1 MIAFAGASSPE
12 AQFISLLPAIR
23 RQARVAFRGESAERR
38 GELVAEVIANCWV
51 AFRRLVERGLAQV
64 AYPTP
69 LARFAIRQVRDGRR
83 VGAQLNVRDVLSDYC
98 QRHKRVQVERIDV
111 QDEPDAG
118 WRAIVVEDRRA
129 TPADTAAARIDIAAW
144 LATLSDRERELAQTL
159 ASGETTSGAAAT
171 FRITAA
177 RVSQLRRELQDA
189 WERFSGEDR
198 PAAPAAAA

>member
-1 MIAFAGASSPE
+1 MIALAGSSSPE
-12 AQFISLLPAIR
+12 AQFLALLPAIR
-23 RQARVAFRGESAERR
+23 RQARVAFRGEPAERR

-51 AFRRLVERGLAQV
+51 AFRRLVERGLMQV
-64 AYPTP
+64 AYATP

-83 VGAQLNVRDVLSDYC
+83 VGARLNVRDVLSDYC
-98 QRHKRVQVERIDV
+98 RRHKRVQVERLDM
-111 QDEPDAG
+111 QDESDAD

-129 TPADTAAARIDIAAW
+129 TPADTSAARIDIAAW

-159 ASGETTSGAAAT
+159 ALGETTSGAAAT

-177 RVSQLRRELQDA
+177 RVSQLRRELRHA

-198 PAAPAAAA
+198 PAASAAA